1 MHCRRVGR
9 YEPEI
14 NSHVL
19 HYKMNRGKVALS
31 GAGELEKLDIPQ
43 QQRDA
48 VPAHSYAST
57 HASDLEAGRD
67 LANAPWPRRSF
78 E

>member
-1 MHCRRVGR
+1 
-9 YEPEI
+9 
-14 NSHVL
+14 
-19 HYKMNRGKVALS
+19 MNRGELALS

-43 QQRDA
+43 QQRGA
-48 VPAHSYAST
+48 SPSQPYTST

>member
-1 MHCRRVGR
+1 
-9 YEPEI
+9 
-14 NSHVL
+14 
-19 HYKMNRGKVALS
+19 MNRGELALS

-43 QQRDA
+43 QQRGA
-48 VPAHSYAST
+48 SPSQPYAST
-57 HASDLEAGRD
+57 HASDLEAGRY